1 MTLPRRHGTYVGHQG
16 NSNPSR
22 DDAGVHKLVGH
33 NRNLS
38 NKEVWLHYLRSF
50 TFEGGERWAE
60 EQLFCDLK
68 WESTIETDKEI
79 YVTLSGN
86 SNEVAIVDLFG
97 AREDHMTSWHSPN
110 QMTGIDNYELP
121 PTELHECGYAWT
133 LACCYPIITDL
144 WDGEGTQ
151 FPFPL
156 VYL

>member
-1 MTLPRRHGTYVGHQG
+1 MTLPRRQGTYVGHQG

-22 DDAGVHKLVGH
+22 DVAGVHKLVGH

-68 WESTIETDKEI
+68 WETTIETDKEI
-79 YVTLSGN
+79 YVTLSGRC
-86 SNEVAIVDLFG
+86 FG
-97 AREDHMTSWHSPN
+97 SFRCQRRPRDTWYSPN

-121 PTELHECGYAWT
+121 PSELHEYGYAWT
-133 LACCYPIITDL
+133 LACCHPIMTDL